1 MRFVDSSVFIYV
13 LVKSPKDDYM
23 TAKRILQRIE
33 EGEETITNTA
43 VIQEIIDWLENNNKR
58 REIETFLAAINSYIT
73 MKKAKISWNEIME
86 AIGDM
91 KKYDLDLV
99 DALTL
104 QTMKKNDVKEIYT
117 NDKDFDRVKE
127 VKRIWK

>member
-1 MRFVDSSVFIYV
+1 MRFVDSNVFIYV
-13 LVKSPKDDYM
+13 LVKSPKDDYE

-33 EGEETITNTA
+33 EGEEAITNTA
-43 VIQEIIDWLENNNKR
+43 VIQEIVDWLEYNNMR
-58 REIETFLAAINSYIT
+58 REVETFLTAINSYIT
-73 MKKAKISWNEIME
+73 MKKAEVSWNEMME

-91 KKYDLDLV
+91 KKYDLDLI

-127 VKRIWK
+127 VRRIWK

>member
-1 MRFVDSSVFIYV
+1 LRFVDSNVFIYV

-43 VIQEIIDWLENNNKR
+43 VIQEIVDWLEYNNRR

-73 MKKAKISWNEIME
+73 MKKAKVSWNEIME

>member
-1 MRFVDSSVFIYV
+1 MRFVDSNVFIYV

-43 VIQEIIDWLENNNKR
+43 VIQEIVDWLEYNNKR

-73 MKKAKISWNEIME
+73 MKKAKVSWNEIME

>member
-1 MRFVDSSVFIYV
+1 MRFVDSNVFIYV

-43 VIQEIIDWLENNNKR
+43 VIQEIVDWLEYNNRR

-73 MKKAKISWNEIME
+73 MKKAKVSWNEMME